1 MKPDGHYR
9 ALRRLGK
16 MADYDS
22 NGGAVIAVSCPGG
35 MARQFRVQVQSTD
48 TPAGWKQVG
57 SFRDRRQAGE
67 CAARHQK
74 AGQKTR
80 VVVFSALPTAA

>member
-1 MKPDGHYR
+1 
-9 ALRRLGK
+9 

-22 NGGAVIAVSCPGG
+22 NGGAVVSVSCPGG

-48 TPAGWKQVG
+48 TPTGWKQVG
-57 SFRDRRQAGE
+57 SFCDQRQASE
-67 CAARHQK
+67 CAARYQK

-80 VVVFSALPTAA
+80 IVACSALPTAA

>member
-1 MKPDGHYR
+1 
-9 ALRRLGK
+9 
-16 MADYDS
+16 MADYDP
-22 NGGAVIAVSCPGG
+22 NGGIIAVSCPGG
-35 MARQFRVQVQSTD
+35 MARQFRVQVESGE

-57 SFRDRRQAGE
+57 SFRDSRQAGE

-80 VVVFSALPTAA
+80 VVACRALPTAA